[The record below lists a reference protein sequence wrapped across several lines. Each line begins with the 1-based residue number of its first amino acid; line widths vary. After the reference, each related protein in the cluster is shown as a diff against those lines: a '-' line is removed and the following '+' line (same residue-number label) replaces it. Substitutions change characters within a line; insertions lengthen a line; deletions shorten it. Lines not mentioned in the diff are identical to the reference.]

1 MGKRPVGKKYSAKDL
16 GKVIGIA
23 PKNVREALKKAK
35 TPSSLGEV
43 AGNQTKLYRYKDL
56 STEWQTKIDRAEA
69 EKTLAEH
76 GIDPTLPVNPATVEE
91 TAIVYTEAPAY
102 NRRKFDKY
110 ASLLQKFELYEG
122 QELKD
127 KIGTW
132 NQKHPSQKTSYPSIM
147 RARKAAKEQG
157 EVALIGE
164 WGKRRGQS
172 VVVVA
177 HLEKFKAEYLKEGGP
192 SASSCWRTL
201 VGGECQSGDLTG
213 FPSVDSFLRAIR
225 GAVGESAIFLA
236 RNGFKKWNR
245 KYASYIDR
253 DFSNLKAGQCWVS
266 DHAQID
272 VMVKDPATGKTA
284 CGWITSFMDM
294 KTGKTLAAFYHIEAP
309 NSDHIFQ
316 AFYMTAERFGLPE
329 YCYVDNGRDY
339 KSRDFAG
346 GKHKVIV
353 DEKRAAS
360 MLSAVGVKVIFSLPY
375 NAQSKTVERMHLKIK
390 EGFSKHL
397 VGYRGGN
404 VVERPEKLAAEIKAG
419 TILDFAEFRGHLYDW
434 IENVMN
440 KMPSK
445 GKVLQGKAPDD
456 QWHLENPEKRT
467 ISREALRLFC
477 MRTSRPLTIGRN
489 GVTDSAMNVTY
500 WAEWMSPLK
509 GRKVYLRRPVEDF
522 NECWV
527 FTTETDEYLGN
538 ASIRG
543 MVPAIVEDEVG
554 RQQLKDA
561 MAAKRREIKA
571 VKELGLVKHTPDVAT
586 FVNQQKAAAQLL
598 NPAKVAPAVKTV
610 VRIERTEMDDAVRQR
625 KAAEGPAP
633 DPSTARLAAELDHAK
648 RQLVAA
654 GARFIQFPS
663 EREVKVRDIAHWQQE
678 VNRLQ
683 AAWNAAKVTPLRPAE
698 NSEPGG
704 VDSRRAQSGR

>member
-1 MGKRPVGKKYSAKDL
+1 MAKRAVNRYSIANLVALGIGERTVLFRQIKKLGIKGLSAKNDQ
-16 GKVIGIA
+16 
-23 PKNVREALKKAK
+23 N
-35 TPSSLGEV
+35 
-43 AGNQTKLYRYKDL
+43 KLIQFYRYKDL
-56 STEWQTKIDRAEA
+56 PPEWQAKIDRAEA

-76 GIDPTLPVNPATVEE
+76 GIDPALPVNPATVEE
-91 TAIVYTEAPAY
+91 TAIAYTEAPVY

-110 ASLLQKFELYEG
+110 AALLQKFELYEG

-127 KIGTW
+127 KIGAW

-147 RARKAAKEQG
+147 RARKAAKEKG
-157 EVALIGE
+157 EAALIGE
-164 WGKRRGQS
+164 WGKRRGQRI
-172 VVVVA
+172 VA
-177 HLEKFKAEYLKEGGP
+177 DTLLEKFKAEYLKEGGP
-192 SASSCWRTL
+192 SANSCWRTL
-201 VGGECQSGDLTG
+201 IGGECEAGDLPG

-245 KYASYIDR
+245 RFASYIER

-272 VMVKDPATGKTA
+272 VMVRDPATGKTA

-294 KTGKTLAAFYHIEAP
+294 KSGKVLAAFYHIEAP
-309 NSDHIFQ
+309 NSDHVFQ

-329 YCYVDNGRDY
+329 YVYIDNGKDY
-339 KSRDFAG
+339 RCRDFAG
-346 GKHKVIV
+346 GKHKVVV

-360 MLSAVGVKVIFSLPY
+360 MLAAVGVKVIFSLPY
-375 NAQSKTVERMHLKIK
+375 NAQAKTVERMHLKIK

-419 TILDFAEFRGHLYDW
+419 AILDFAEFRGHLYDW
-434 IENVMN
+434 IENAMN

-489 GVTDSAMNVTY
+489 GVTDSALNVTY

-527 FTTETDEYLGN
+527 FATETDEYLGN

-586 FVNQQKAAAQLL
+586 FVNQQKAAAELL

-625 KAAEGPAP
+625 KSAEGPVP

-648 RQLVAA
+648 RQLFAA
-654 GARFIQFPS
+654 SARFIQFPS
-663 EREVKVRDIAHWQQE
+663 EREDKDRDIAHWQQE
-678 VNRLQ
+678 ANRLQ
-683 AAWNAAKVTPLRPAE
+683 AAWNAAKVTPLRLAE